1 MTLSPVL
8 AHATAEQLDALR
20 RAAEA
25 TLGRPVRDAAAFR
38 YNCRLLGLGDALNL
52 EHDLAD

>member
-8 AHATAEQLDALR
+8 AHATDEQLDVLQQ
-20 RAAEA
+20 AAEA
-25 TLGRPVRDAAAFR
+25 TLGHPVQDAAVFR
-38 YNCRLLGLGDALNL
+38 HNCQMLGLGDALNL